1 LLLCADTRNQDATL
15 LCTYMCTHGGHGLQ
29 AAWTCGLVA
38 ERQSAPVVRGL
49 CAVGVPPFQKQRR
62 ALASLLTPEQLQ
74 LHAQAHDNR
83 QLTIDHHH
91 CARDTLAAHA
101 GATTLCFCAVLFCH
115 CVDTCKHNARRNA
128 RFAERAAP
136 SCCSIHNG
144 RPARPSGLPI

>member
-1 LLLCADTRNQDATL
+1 VCRHPESGCNSAMHVHVHARRPRPAGCLDLRTCSRTSVCSCGSRTL
-15 LCTYMCTHGGHGLQ
+15 RCGGSTVPE
-29 AAWTCGLVA
+29 AAAC
-38 ERQSAPVVRGL
+38 S
-49 CAVGVPPFQKQRR
+49 
-62 ALASLLTPEQLQ
+62 SLL
-74 LHAQAHDNR
+74 AHSR
-83 QLTIDHHH
+83 TAAAARPGTTIANSLDHHH

-101 GATTLCFCAVLFCH
+101 GATTFCFCAVLFCH